1 MDNISVCVSFIAAIL
16 GIAYPILLEVISRLD
31 EKYSSQ
37 IIVDLFSK
45 ERENKF
51 FTFSLRVSLVS
62 LLVWMLKLPPHIK
75 IDGLNILIGK
85 SSEYILIISTILLIV
100 SFFYFVKKVLV
111 YYTPT
116 KYLPYIIERHLLLHT
131 NKIIEKH
138 NKKSEDNEFEFFRA
152 IADVLYFSIKNQNEK
167 ISQTVSDFMYG
178 AFKKVRDNIQNK
190 EVVYPSTYYDLVYK
204 TIEDL
209 AFQKNK
215 RLTFLEHRT
224 AGSVWLLGEFGNTK
238 VSEETYVWI
247 WRNIL
252 LAIKYE
258 REDYIIYHWE
268 TAYQYIRQSLD
279 YIYPNYS
286 NETFEITNQGEIDIR
301 LSDRKR
307 FLEFHYALGGLLL
320 YKKHYNCL
328 QRAFSYTQSIPPQY
342 ELLPDT
348 MDEVF
353 GLYFNF
359 RDPYEM
365 KHPWISSRYGFPD
378 LGGLNSDGII
388 KQWICKYIALL
399 FIRQYSIVPHLI
411 TMKPLNYPRIPTTQG
426 EKRQWIDNLDYFKK
440 LVEEVLNN
448 KELLITTGLDFVA
461 DEWCEK
467 YNQPKPI
474 EFIEK
479 VKQNVIDSFEG
490 TEIEQPVSPTK
501 VQRFRNTT
509 ASILKPIF
517 EEYQIIDNEFEL
529 NGDLNKWY
537 VNGRSNIIDK
547 SGFAE
552 NQDAEHS
559 NFDSFLPESFSNKYK
574 DAISA
579 IFVLASSASYLL
591 NSQDIV
597 PGISRLGIVSNDYAI
612 VSFGINI
619 QELIKNANNDSLKDF
634 KIINFNHR
642 NYHLVGD
649 SLFVLK
655 LKDLPKLNYKEPKSE
670 EIEKY
675 SLVKTID
682 EYNLYTT
689 VVDLNLSPDLREEF
703 AENSNGKDLRKSIYM
718 AISMSLEVQWK
729 KSIHC
734 IQIKQASAYRER
746 GIINNLSDI
755 KAIVEKPS
763 R

>member
-1 MDNISVCVSFIAAIL
+1 MDNISICVSFIAAIL

-45 ERENKF
+45 EIENKF
-51 FTFSLRVSLVS
+51 FTLSLRFSLVS
-62 LLVWMLKLPPHIK
+62 LLVWVLKFPPLIK
-75 IDGLNILIGK
+75 IENLNYLIGN
-85 SSEYILIISTILLIV
+85 SSEYILIISTILLII
-100 SFFYFVKKVLV
+100 SFFYFVKKVLI

-116 KYLPYIIERHLLLHT
+116 KYLPYLINRHD
-131 NKIIEKH
+131 
-138 NKKSEDNEFEFFRA
+138 KKSEQNDYEFFRA

-167 ISQTVSDFMYG
+167 ISKTISDFMYG
-178 AFKKVRDNIQNK
+178 AFKKIRNKNQNI
-190 EVVYPSTYYDLVYK
+190 EVIYPSVYYDLVYK
-204 TIEDL
+204 TIEEL

-224 AGSVWLLGEFGNTK
+224 AGSIWLLGEFGNTK
-238 VSEETYVWI
+238 VSENTYDWI

-252 LAIKYE
+252 LAIKYD

-268 TAYQYIRQSLD
+268 SAYQYVRQSLD

-286 NETFEITNQGEIDIR
+286 NETFEIINQGEIDVR
-301 LSDRKR
+301 LSDKER

-320 YKKHYNCL
+320 YSKQYKCL
-328 QRAFSYTQSIPPQY
+328 QRAFNYTQSIPPQY

-359 RDPYEM
+359 IDPYEM
-365 KHPWISSRYGFPD
+365 KHPWISNRYPFPD

-399 FIRQYSIVPHLI
+399 FIRQYSIVSHLI
-411 TMKPLNYPRIPTTQG
+411 TMKPLNFPKIPLTQG
-426 EKRQWIDNLDYFKK
+426 ERRQWIDNLDHFIS
-440 LVEEVLNN
+440 LVEDVLDN
-448 KELLITTGLDFVA
+448 KELLNATRLDFVT

-467 YNQPKPI
+467 YNKPKPI

-490 TEIEQPVSPTK
+490 TEIEQPVSATK
-501 VQRFRNTT
+501 VQQFMDTT
-509 ASILKPIF
+509 AAVLKPIF
-517 EEYQIIDNEFEL
+517 EEYNIIDNTVEL
-529 NGDLNKWY
+529 DGDFNKWY
-537 VNGRSNIIDK
+537 IKGQSHIIDK
-547 SGFAE
+547 SGLAE
-552 NQDAEHS
+552 NQDAEHL
-559 NFDSFLPESFSNKYK
+559 NFDSFLPESLSNKYR
-574 DAISA
+574 DAISE

-597 PGISRLGIVSNDYAI
+597 EGINRLGIEAKNYVI
-612 VSFGINI
+612 VSFGIEI
-619 QELIKNANNDSLKDF
+619 QKLIIEDGNDLLKNF
-634 KIINFNHR
+634 KIINFTYR

-649 SLFVLK
+649 SLFILRIG
-655 LKDLPKLNYKEPKSE
+655 DLPKLHYRELKPE
-670 EIEKY
+670 EVEKY
-675 SLVKTID
+675 SLEKIIE

-689 VVDLNLSPDLREEF
+689 VVDLNLSLDLRETF
-703 AENSNGKDLRKSIYM
+703 AGYSNEKDLRKSAYM
-718 AISMSLEVQWK
+718 AIFMSLEVKWK
-729 KSIHC
+729 KNIQC
-734 IQIKQASAYRER
+734 IQLKQASIYRER

-755 KAIVEKPS
+755 KPISENLTP
-763 R
+763 

>member
-1 MDNISVCVSFIAAIL
+1 V
-16 GIAYPILLEVISRLD
+16 
-31 EKYSSQ
+31 
-37 IIVDLFSK
+37 
-45 ERENKF
+45 
-51 FTFSLRVSLVS
+51 
-62 LLVWMLKLPPHIK
+62 
-75 IDGLNILIGK
+75 LI
-85 SSEYILIISTILLIV
+85 
-100 SFFYFVKKVLV
+100 

-116 KYLPYIIERHLLLHT
+116 KYLPYLINRHDK
-131 NKIIEKH
+131 N
-138 NKKSEDNEFEFFRA
+138 SEQNDYEFFRA

-167 ISQTVSDFMYG
+167 ISKTISDFMYG
-178 AFKKVRDNIQNK
+178 AFKKVRDKNQNK
-190 EVVYPSTYYDLVYK
+190 EVIYPSIYYDLVYK
-204 TIEDL
+204 TIEEL
-209 AFQKNK
+209 ASQKNK

-238 VSEETYVWI
+238 ISEDTYVWI

-268 TAYQYIRQSLD
+268 TAYQYVRQSLD

-286 NETFEITNQGEIDIR
+286 NETFEITNQGELDIR
-301 LSDRKR
+301 LSDKKR
-307 FLEFHYALGGLLL
+307 FLEFHYALGGILI
-320 YKKHYNCL
+320 YKKHYKCL
-328 QRAFSYTQSIPPQY
+328 QRAFNYTQSIPPQY
-342 ELLPDT
+342 ELLPNT

-411 TMKPLNYPRIPTTQG
+411 TMKPLNSPSIPPTQG
-426 EKRQWIDNLDYFKK
+426 EKRQWIDNLDYFKR
-440 LVEEVLNN
+440 LVEEVINN
-448 KELLITTGLDFVA
+448 KELLEATGLDFVT

-479 VKQNVIDSFEG
+479 VKQSVIDSFEG

-501 VQRFRNTT
+501 VQRFKDTT
-509 ASILKPIF
+509 AAILKPIF
-517 EEYQIIDNEFEL
+517 EEYKIIDNKVEL
-529 NGDLNKWY
+529 DGDLNKWY
-537 VNGRSNIIDK
+537 VNGQSHIIDK

-552 NQDAEHS
+552 NQDAEHL
-559 NFDSFLPESFSNKYK
+559 NFDSFLPESFSNKYR
-574 DAISA
+574 DAISE

-597 PGISRLGIVSNDYAI
+597 QGISRLGIETKDYVI
-612 VSFGINI
+612 VSFGIGI
-619 QELIKNANNDSLKDF
+619 QELIIKDGNDSFKNL
-634 KIINFNHR
+634 KIINFNYR

-649 SLFVLK
+649 SLFILRLV
-655 LKDLPKLNYKEPKSE
+655 DLPKLNYRELNPE
-670 EIEKY
+670 EVEKY
-675 SLVKTID
+675 SLDKTIE

-689 VVDLNLSPDLREEF
+689 VVDLNLSSDLRETF
-703 AENSNGKDLRKSIYM
+703 AENSNEKDLRKSVYM
-718 AISMSLEVQWK
+718 AIFMSLEMQWK
-729 KSIHC
+729 KNIQC
-734 IQIKQASAYRER
+734 IQLKQASAYRER

-755 KAIVEKPS
+755 KPIVEKARS
-763 R
+763 RK

>member
-1 MDNISVCVSFIAAIL
+1 MDNISICVSFIAAIL

-45 ERENKF
+45 EKENKF
-51 FTFSLRVSLVS
+51 FTLSLRVSLVS
-62 LLVWMLKLPPHIK
+62 LLVWVLKLPPLIK
-75 IDGLNILIGK
+75 IDGLNYLIGK
-85 SSEYILIISTILLIV
+85 SSEYILIISTIILIV
-100 SFFYFVKKVLV
+100 SFFYFVKKVLI

-116 KYLPYIIERHLLLHT
+116 KYLPYLINR
-131 NKIIEKH
+131 H
-138 NKKSEDNEFEFFRA
+138 NKNPEQNDYEFFRA
-152 IADVLYFSIKNQNEK
+152 TADVLYFSIKNQNEK
-167 ISQTVSDFMYG
+167 ISKTISDFMYG
-178 AFKKVRDNIQNK
+178 AFKKVRDINQNK
-190 EVVYPSTYYDLVYK
+190 EVIYPSIYYDLVYK
-204 TIEDL
+204 TIEEL

-238 VSEETYVWI
+238 VSEDTYVWI

-268 TAYQYIRQSLD
+268 TAYQYVRQSLD

-286 NETFEITNQGEIDIR
+286 NETFEITNQKEIDIR
-301 LSDRKR
+301 LSDKKR

-320 YKKHYNCL
+320 YKKHYKCI
-328 QRAFSYTQSIPPQY
+328 QRAFNYTQSIPPQY

-353 GLYFNF
+353 RLYFNF

-411 TMKPLNYPRIPTTQG
+411 TMKPLNSSNIPPTQG
-426 EKRQWIDNLDYFKK
+426 EKRQWINNLDYFKR

-448 KELLITTGLDFVA
+448 KELLEATGLDFVT

-479 VKQNVIDSFEG
+479 VKQSVIDSFEG
-490 TEIEQPVSPTK
+490 TEIEQPVSPAK
-501 VQRFRNTT
+501 IQRFRAATE
-509 ASILKPIF
+509 AILKPIF
-517 EEYQIIDNEFEL
+517 EEYKIIDNKVEL

-537 VNGRSNIIDK
+537 VNGQSHIIDK

-552 NQDAEHS
+552 NQDAEHL
-559 NFDSFLPESFSNKYK
+559 NFDSFLPESFSNKYR
-574 DAISA
+574 DAISE

-597 PGISRLGIVSNDYAI
+597 QGINRLGIEAKDYVI
-612 VSFGINI
+612 VSFGIGI
-619 QELIKNANNDSLKDF
+619 QDLILKDSNEIFKSF
-634 KIINFNHR
+634 KIINFNYR
-642 NYHLVGD
+642 NYQLVGD
-649 SLFVLK
+649 SLFILK
-655 LKDLPKLNYKEPKSE
+655 QSDLPKLHYRELKPDEV
-670 EIEKY
+670 EKY
-675 SLVKTID
+675 SLDKTIV

-689 VVDLNLSPDLREEF
+689 VVDLNLSPDLRETF
-703 AENSNGKDLRKSIYM
+703 AESSNDKDLRKSVYM
-718 AISMSLEVQWK
+718 AIFLSLEVQWK
-729 KSIHC
+729 KNIQC
-734 IQIKQASAYRER
+734 IQIKQASAFRER
-746 GIINNLSDI
+746 GIVNNLNDVKPI
-755 KAIVEKPS
+755 AEKPS

>member
-1 MDNISVCVSFIAAIL
+1 MDNISICVSFIAAIL

-45 ERENKF
+45 EKENKF
-51 FTFSLRVSLVS
+51 FTLSLRISLVS
-62 LLVWMLKLPPHIK
+62 LLVWVLKFPPLIK
-75 IDGLNILIGK
+75 IGGFDYLIGK
-85 SSEYILIISTILLIV
+85 SSEYILILSTIILIV
-100 SFFYFVKKVLV
+100 SFFYFVKKVLI

-116 KYLPYIIERHLLLHT
+116 KYLPYLIIR
-131 NKIIEKH
+131 H
-138 NKKSEDNEFEFFRA
+138 NKNSEQNDYEFFRA

-167 ISQTVSDFMYG
+167 ISKTISDFMYR
-178 AFKKVRDNIQNK
+178 AFKTVRDNNQNK

-204 TIEDL
+204 TIEEL

-238 VSEETYVWI
+238 ISEDTYVWI

-252 LAIKYE
+252 LAIKYQ

-268 TAYQYIRQSLD
+268 SAYQYVRQSLD
-279 YIYPNYS
+279 YIYPKHS
-286 NETFEITNQGEIDIR
+286 NDTFEITNQNEINIR
-301 LSDRKR
+301 LADRKR

-320 YKKHYNCL
+320 YKKHYNCIK
-328 QRAFSYTQSIPPQY
+328 RAFTYTQSIPPKY

-378 LGGLNSDGII
+378 LGGLNSDGVI
-388 KQWICKYIALL
+388 KQWICKYVALL

-411 TMKPLNYPRIPTTQG
+411 TMKPLNLPRIPSSQG
-426 EKRQWIDNLDYFKK
+426 EKRQWIDNLDYFKR

-448 KELLITTGLDFVA
+448 KDLLEATGLDFVT

-479 VKQNVIDSFEG
+479 VKQSAIDSFEG
-490 TEIEQPVSPTK
+490 TEIEQPVSATK
-501 VQRFRNTT
+501 VQRFKDTT
-509 ASILKPIF
+509 AAVLNPIF
-517 EEYQIIDNEFEL
+517 EEYDIIDNKAEL
-529 NGDLNKWY
+529 TGELNKWY
-537 VNGRSNIIDK
+537 VNGQSHIIDK

-552 NQDAEHS
+552 NQDAEHL
-559 NFDSFLPESFSNKYK
+559 NFDSFLPESFSNKYR
-574 DAISA
+574 DTISE

-597 PGISRLGIVSNDYAI
+597 QGIGRLGIETKDYVI
-612 VSFGINI
+612 VSFGIGI
-619 QELIKNANNDSLKDF
+619 QELIIKDGNDSFNDI
-634 KIINFNHR
+634 KIINFSHR

-649 SLFVLK
+649 SLFILRLV
-655 LKDLPKLNYKEPKSE
+655 DLPKLHYRELKQE
-670 EIEKY
+670 EVEKY
-675 SLVKTID
+675 SLDKII
-682 EYNLYTT
+682 EKYNLYTT
-689 VVDLNLSPDLREEF
+689 VVDLNLSPDLRETF
-703 AENSNGKDLRKSIYM
+703 AEDSNEKDLRKSVYM
-718 AISMSLEVQWK
+718 AIFMSLEVQWK
-729 KSIHC
+729 KDIQC
-734 IQIKQASAYRER
+734 IQLKQASPYRER

-755 KAIVEKPS
+755 KPIAEKPS